1 MDISELYSTRI
12 QKTFD
17 DDLTEIFGIFK
28 SNPTAAV
35 KLITYYKGL
44 PLSYAAKIASVDR
57 GTIDLDVQAE
67 QAYTI
72 EHGRYSFIR
81 SPLFKHDLF
90 AHAQYVN
97 LRKRAI
103 TLTKFSY
110 VEIMAERRNFLRLE
124 FNKPVSV
131 MVTTPQGE
139 MAGHLHDVSLS
150 GLNILV
156 DSYHELARG
165 SEVSIAFR
173 LCDTELNIDFKVRV
187 PGTLIGIA
195 DAALPYNYKFA
206 ITPDKETER
215 QLSKYIFQRQIDI
228 IREIKDAVLE

>member
-17 DDLTEIFGIFK
+17 DDLNEIFGIFK
-28 SNPTAAV
+28 GNPTATV

-44 PLSYAAKIASVDR
+44 PLSYTAKIASVDR

-97 LRKRAI
+97 LRKRAV

-124 FNKPVSV
+124 FDRPVSV
-131 MVTTPQGE
+131 TVTTAQDNIT
-139 MAGHLHDVSLS
+139 GHLHDVSLS
-150 GLNILV
+150 GLNVLI
-156 DSYHELARG
+156 DSYYELAKG
-165 SEVSIAFR
+165 SEVSINFR
-173 LCDTELNIDFKVRV
+173 LHDIDLNIDFRVQV
-187 PGTLIGIA
+187 PGTLIGIV
-195 DAALPYNYKFA
+195 DATLPYNYKFA